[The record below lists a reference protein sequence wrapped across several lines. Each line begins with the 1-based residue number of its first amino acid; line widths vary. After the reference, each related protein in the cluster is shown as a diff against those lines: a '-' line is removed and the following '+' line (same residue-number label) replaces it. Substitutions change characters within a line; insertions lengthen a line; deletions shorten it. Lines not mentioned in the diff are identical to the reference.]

1 MKQSENLISYFDT
14 SYEFQRKVEN
24 MLIEETRKKMK
35 CDNFIE
41 AGKKLDANDA
51 EPKTRMCSKEYFEH
65 FRTINDYDH
74 TSKKIV
80 IIKFYN
86 NVIR

>member
-1 MKQSENLISYFDT
+1 MKQNENLISYFDT
-14 SYEFQRKVEN
+14 SYEFQRKIEN
-24 MLIEETRKKMK
+24 MLIEESRKKVNR
-35 CDNFIE
+35 DNFIE
-41 AGKKLDANDA
+41 DGKKLGANDT

-65 FRTINDYDH
+65 FRTINDYDRP
-74 TSKKIV
+74 TREIV